1 MEKLDYLIK
10 YLLKENKDVRISE
23 IPIDQESKKKL
34 YRSLCNIRDPKPIDT
49 EYIQMENTYLQ
60 EELKKKDITK
70 AKEIKKIDQI
80 MKKSGL
86 ENKDKIYLW
95 QGDITKLEINA
106 IVNAGNSQG
115 LGCFIPC
122 HNCID
127 NSIHSAS
134 FYPFSSQEEK
144 WAFWA
149 RLIKLNRLNKP
160 LKLYQELLETMK
172 EKEYFVLTTNVDGQ
186 FEIAGFN
193 NDKIFAI
200 QGDYSFIQCE
210 EGCHDKL
217 YNNKNMVEEWI
228 KNTKNCKIPKDL
240 VPKCPVCGKNME
252 MNLRKDAN
260 FVQDEKW
267 YIQAKRYEEFLEK
280 AKSKKLV
287 LLEIGVGFNTPGIIR
302 LPFEQMTYHNLRTS
316 LIRINKDYPFAS
328 HEIENRMISFNEDTN
343 RIIEDLKEK

>member
-1 MEKLDYLIK
+1 MVDY
-10 YLLKENKDVRISE
+10 NVR
-23 IPIDQESKKKL
+23 
-34 YRSLCNIRDPKPIDT
+34 
-49 EYIQMENTYLQ
+49 MM
-60 EELKKKDITK
+60 K
-70 AKEIKKIDQI
+70 AKEKIKNADYIIIGAGSGLSTAAGLEYNGESFEKNYKEFIKK
-80 MKKSGL
+80 
-86 ENKDKIYLW
+86 YH
-95 QGDITKLEINA
+95 
-106 IVNAGNSQG
+106 SQD
-115 LGCFIPC
+115 LY
-122 HNCID
+122 
-127 NSIHSAS
+127 SAS

>member
-1 MEKLDYLIK
+1 MVDYNLRM
-10 YLLKENKDVRISE
+10 L
-23 IPIDQESKKKL
+23 
-34 YRSLCNIRDPKPIDT
+34 
-49 EYIQMENTYLQ
+49 
-60 EELKKKDITK
+60 K
-70 AKEIKKIDQI
+70 AKEKIKNADYIIIGAGAGLSTAAGLEYNGESFEKNYKEFIKKYHFQD
-80 MKKSGL
+80 L
-86 ENKDKIYLW
+86 Y
-95 QGDITKLEINA
+95 
-106 IVNAGNSQG
+106 
-115 LGCFIPC
+115 
-122 HNCID
+122 
-127 NSIHSAS
+127 SAS

-172 EKEYFVLTTNVDGQ
+172 GKEYFVLTTNVDGQ

-267 YIQAKRYEEFLEK
+267 YIQAKRYEEFIEK

-328 HEIENRMISFNEDTN
+328 HEIENRMISFNEDTK